1 MAILR
6 MKPFFLIDV
15 LKNRKKILETLQKL
29 ECVQVE
35 PITNLKKISPHQT
48 ISQIDSMIHDADK
61 AVEIIEKYSTKKD
74 SFLKSPNFKSAEKLN
89 VDIAKSNELHK
100 KVKSIL
106 SSMAEIEKIQSK
118 INKLE
123 NESLLLYYYLS
134 LDLPTDV
141 QNTKYTNILIGNI
154 PGFWSDESLLNKL
167 GESVYFEIIDANKLQ
182 TSVFFII
189 PKNINDKVRK
199 ILLDIG
205 FSQPPFS
212 STKKS
217 PREKSTA
224 NKEKIAQLNKEI
236 LEYENKIKSM
246 QNEYQ
251 NIQDF
256 SDCLRLR
263 KEKYKTLCKI
273 GLTDN
278 TFVLKGFVNPR
289 FESKIIEKIENEIGA
304 YIEISEPDENSPVDF
319 SNNFFV
325 APVENITQTYSMPSY
340 DDIDPNPIMSLFY
353 YIFFGMMFSDAGYGL
368 ALSIACGWLAFFKK
382 FEKSKKDLFRMF
394 FFCGLSTTFWGFMY
408 GSFFGNAID
417 TVAKVFF
424 NSDFSLAPLWINT
437 VTEPLT
443 LLIFSIVIGL
453 IQIIIGLS
461 IKFYTLVRR
470 KKFMEAIATVLDWI
484 LILLGIGIFAT
495 GKTVN
500 SDIISLVGLILSI
513 LGTSLVVLLGGYKNK
528 GAMKIFGGI
537 ISLYDITS
545 YISDALSYSRL
556 MALGIATGVI
566 ANVVNILGS
575 MAGNGILGF
584 IVFVIISIVGHAM
597 NFGINI
603 LGAYVHTNRLQYVE
617 FFSKFYEGGGKK
629 FIPFG
634 MNTKYIKFLN
644 KIK

>member
-35 PITNLKKISPHQT
+35 PITNLKKINPHQT

-74 SFLKSPNFKSAEKLN
+74 SFLKSTNFKSTEKLN

-217 PREKSTA
+217 PKEKSTA

-263 KEKYKTLCKI
+263 KEKYETICKI

-368 ALSIACGWLAFFKK
+368 VLSIACGWLAFFKK
-382 FEKSKKDLFRMF
+382 FEKRKKDLFRMF

-634 MNTKYIKFLN
+634 MNTRYIKFLN